1 LKKTIEI
8 GKKMDIAFLLIKI
21 YLELNNIEKVKDNI
35 DECHRLLEK
44 GGDWER
50 KNRLKVYE
58 GIYKLIIRD
67 FTGAA
72 KLFVDVLPTF
82 NAT

>member
-1 LKKTIEI
+1 
-8 GKKMDIAFLLIKI
+8 
-21 YLELNNIEKVKDNI
+21 
-35 DECHRLLEK
+35 LLEK

-58 GIYKLIIRD
+58 GIHKLIIRD
-67 FTGAA
+67 FSGAA
-72 KLFVDVLPTF
+72 TLFVDVLPTF